1 MEPELPDFRVTIRRD
16 GIVRLVDWGPWLTT
30 GGPLN
35 TLLQA
40 RGGAGVCIAD
50 LTVPR
55 DDDGAAV
62 ELVVDLRCG
71 DRPAHRRALE
81 AWATSVGYRRV
92 WIGEDV
98 VELAPCPGGRA
109 ETRCSGCR
117 VRLVDTD
124 VSFWEFVRHRGAF
137 PGACCLCGSDLPQ
150 WTVGRQTEAI
160 DDDPASSMQSRR
172 TTCR

>member
-1 MEPELPDFRVTIRRD
+1 MDPELPDFRVTIRRD

-50 LTVPR
+50 LTVLR

-71 DRPAHRRALE
+71 DRPAHRQALE
-81 AWATSVGYRRV
+81 AWATSVGYRRLWV
-92 WIGEDV
+92 GEDV
-98 VELAPCPGGRA
+98 VELAPYPGGRA

-124 VSFWEFVRHRGAF
+124 VSFWEFVRARGAF
-137 PGACCLCGSDLPQ
+137 PSACCLCGADLPQ
-150 WTVGRQTEAI
+150 WTVARQTDTTT
-160 DDDPASSMQSRR
+160 DDSTSSTQTRR